1 MRSLVSLFVVVLVSA
16 LLAAPVA
23 AQGHGAD
30 PRIAAAVRPLPVDLK
45 TDATVVTC
53 DPNTGAPNVLRQG
66 SNLVECQ
73 QEDPETEFARCYN
86 TVLVPRNDLTAKLR
100 AEGKSGE
107 EIQAAI
113 AAAIEAGDIPET
125 PSGTMSY

>member
-1 MRSLVSLFVVVLVSA
+1 MRPSSPAIRIPARRTCSA
-16 LLAAPVA
+16 RA
-23 AQGHGAD
+23 
-30 PRIAAAVRPLPVDLK
+30 R
-45 TDATVVTC
+45 
-53 DPNTGAPNVLRQG
+53 
-66 SNLVECQ
+66 NLVECQ